1 MKQMHR
7 GNRHGTTSPG
17 NHNNRATPTG
27 RREPPCLVCR
37 GLRFPVVALA
47 VLGLSI
53 SCAEP
58 TGRVAG
64 PGDGRSDI
72 SVGPTVAASELES
85 ASLGRIARLVAMALN
100 DKHTRNQLKKDL
112 RAAPF
117 KEHKVELRKYLE
129 SSDVAPMLDRMA
141 QAGGQS
147 KKDILATLGRI
158 RPLELYMPVRSQREK
173 WVGDEDVL
181 VAAQLAENDP
191 IVGFDSR
198 GEPVALDKSAAP
210 TRPTLSIVPVETR
223 FDSPMPMGRYRN
235 INDQNGDAIGTL
247 VPADL
252 KASKMMVCDEAC
264 SGGGGEVV
272 TSPPALPPGLYLE
285 FSRILDLHE
294 TWNRGDPEIEVH
306 IHGPIDPGN
315 PRYGADLSCS
325 GEHAYDSRKSFDQ
338 NDGFWEGHV
347 MLFSGQEAVD
357 FVNKF
362 HDGFHIFFW
371 EDDDTACK
379 IKADNNALL
388 GLIRST
394 ATAFGTVAVKL
405 LPLGTW
411 PIVAGAFVAVLFQ
424 DPAAWL
430 LTNDDFVGAAV
441 AQSAAGYSYP
451 NNTHVIMDGT
461 TLNGRATIVYHP

>member
-7 GNRHGTTSPG
+7 GNRHGTTSLG
-17 NHNNRATPTG
+17 NHNNLATPTG
-27 RREPPCLVCR
+27 RRERPCLVCR
-37 GLRFPVVALA
+37 GLRFSVLALA
-47 VLGLSI
+47 VLGVSV
-53 SCAEP
+53 SCAEQ
-58 TGRVAG
+58 TGSVAG

-72 SVGPTVAASELES
+72 SVGPSVTASESED

-117 KEHKVELRKYLE
+117 KEHKVELRKYLQG
-129 SSDVAPMLDRMA
+129 SDAAPMLDRMA

-147 KKDILATLGRI
+147 KTDILATLDRI

-191 IVGFDSR
+191 ILGFDSR
-198 GEPVALDKSAAP
+198 GEPVEMDMRAAP
-210 TRPTLSIVPVETR
+210 TGPTLSIVPVETR
-223 FDSPMPMGRYRN
+223 FDSPMPLGKSRN
-235 INDQNGDAIGTL
+235 VNDQNGEAIGTL

-252 KASKMMVCDEAC
+252 KPSKMMVCDEAC
-264 SGGGGEVV
+264 SGGGGGTV
-272 TSPPALPPGLYLE
+272 TPPPLPAGLYLE
-285 FSRILDLHE
+285 FSRILDVHE
-294 TWNRGDPEIEVH
+294 PWNRGDPEIEVH
-306 IHGPIDPGN
+306 IHGPNEPGN

-325 GEHAYDSRKSFDQ
+325 GEHAYDWRKAFDQ
-338 NDGFWEGHV
+338 NGGFWEGHV
-347 MLFSGQEAVD
+347 MLFSGPETVNFA
-357 FVNKF
+357 NKF
-362 HDGFHIFFW
+362 NEGFHVFFW
-371 EDDDTACK
+371 EDDDTACQLK
-379 IKADNNALL
+379 TDKNVLL
-388 GLIRST
+388 AVVKQT
-394 ATAFGTVAVKL
+394 ATAFSTVAIKVWPQGAVPIL
-405 LPLGTW
+405 VGT
-411 PIVAGAFVAVLFQ
+411 FLAVLFQ

-461 TLNGRATIVYHP
+461 TLNGRATIVYYR